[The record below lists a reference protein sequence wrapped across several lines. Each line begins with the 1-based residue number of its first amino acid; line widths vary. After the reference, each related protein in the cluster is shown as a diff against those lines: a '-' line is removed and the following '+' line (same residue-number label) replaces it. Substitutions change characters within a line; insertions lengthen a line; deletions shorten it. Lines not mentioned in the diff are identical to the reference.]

1 MNPAPNL
8 VLVGPMGAGKTS
20 IGKRVADRFGL
31 VFVDADQAIVERAGA
46 TIPEIFE
53 NAGEAGFREHEAA
66 VLGELLA
73 GEGQLISTGGGAV
86 LSADNRALLRRR
98 GFVVHLEVSVEGQL
112 KRLARC
118 TNRPLLQRPDREQ
131 VLREM
136 ARARAPLYAEVADLT
151 LDTDHLMPPEATVR
165 LCHLLATHWQRQETP
180 A

>member
-53 NAGEAGFREHEAA
+53 HAGEAGFRERETA
-66 VLGELLA
+66 VLRELLA

-86 LSADNRALLRRR
+86 LSADNRALLRQR
-98 GFVVHLEVSVEGQL
+98 GFVVHLGVSVEGQL

-136 ARARAPLYAEVADLT
+136 AQVRTPLYAEIADLS
-151 LDTDHLMPPEATVR
+151 LDTDHLMPPDATLR
-165 LCHLLATHWQRQETP
+165 LCHLLAIRWQRQETP